1 MSANEGKK
9 EGKFLKKVIKKTMIK
24 QKYQTTTEPF
34 QLTRLLETFLKMLY
48 DRNNLFLK
56 VDIFLQKPSDELL
69 PEFNHI

>member
-24 QKYQTTTEPF
+24 QKYQTTNEPF

-48 DRNNLFLK
+48 DRNNFFLK
-56 VDIFLQKPSDELL
+56 VDIFLLKQSDELL